1 MHKFQKIR
9 RNKLIKRFA
18 FLFMALNLAIIAVT
32 GFSYFYMSSMFERV
46 VTEYNVSTVENVR
59 ATLATNFSAGEKWA
73 QEIYHNAEMGSL
85 SQKNS
90 LKYPSGHLAASKLI
104 DLIEYELGSNSAL
117 KEAYIY
123 LSCSDTVIS
132 DQGMF
137 DARFFYEA
145 YAPHNGLSFDEWKR
159 WLREQRQPFYQAAT
173 LTFETYDTDVV
184 EYYCPFNAYTDSYYG
199 CVVLN
204 YDND

>member
-46 VTEYNVSTVENVR
+46 VTEYNVSTVENVH

-73 QEIYHNAEMGSL
+73 QEIYHNAEIESL
-85 SQKNS
+85 SQKNN
-90 LKYPSGHLAASKLI
+90 LKYPSGYLAASKLI
-104 DLIEYELGSNSAL
+104 DLIEYELGSSSAL

-132 DQGMF
+132 EQGMF
-137 DARFFYEA
+137 DARFFMKPMLHIMDCPLTSGSA
-145 YAPHNGLSFDEWKR
+145 GFWNSASLFIRLLLS
-159 WLREQRQPFYQAAT
+159 
-173 LTFETYDTDVV
+173 LTRPMTQT
-184 EYYCPFNAYTDSYYG
+184 
-199 CVVLN
+199 
-204 YDND
+204 